1 MLAIHSASHG
11 YVDTSQLNVFVLSNV
26 SCEIPVLMDWLGLG
40 TKNTWLGL
48 GEENVLARN
57 M

>member
-11 YVDTSQLNVFVLSNV
+11 YVDTSKLNVFVLSNV